1 MKTIYCSLWFL
12 DCLTRSITFEQNGWN
27 VPRKFDPAEQTKP
40 TQAEMSNLAHN
51 LVFVKQRD
59 FDLFIPM
66 KEYPSLK

>member
-1 MKTIYCSLWFL
+1 MKTIYCSLRLL
-12 DCLTRSITFEQNGWN
+12 DCLARSITFEQKGWN

-51 LVFVKQRD
+51 LVFENSGISIISV
-59 FDLFIPM
+59 